1 MDLNTGKGQNLACTE
16 GDDSCETG
24 TGSPHRMSGGPE
36 DDINLLYLTDSE
48 VILQSIHRWI
58 GCGSKLNLSK
68 SPDTDVLKKI
78 ILKLQKRVHA
88 GVGDSPTNRTV
99 YQWTVGPTTRSSTWT
114 NTVRNR
120 FRQKTGEIEAFR
132 ALEIG
137 VAKWC
142 KEHIPRKGNDLTDE
156 GISLLDDMELWWEK
170 QNLLWAFHNS
180 RKKDRMN
187 TDTTFLPHQKGEIS
201 ATFTSDW
208 YLRKGEI
215 REKMGEWLKKTT
227 VRSQDQWRIL
237 QTNTH
242 NFPSNC

>member
-1 MDLNTGKGQNLACTE
+1 MTHAKPELVALVECLED
-16 GDDSCETG
+16 
-24 TGSPHRMSGGPE
+24 HE

-132 ALEIG
+132 ALEIKTKSFMG
-137 VAKWC
+137 V
-142 KEHIPRKGNDLTDE
+142 
-156 GISLLDDMELWWEK
+156 S
-170 QNLLWAFHNS
+170 
-180 RKKDRMN
+180 
-187 TDTTFLPHQKGEIS
+187 
-201 ATFTSDW
+201 
-208 YLRKGEI
+208 
-215 REKMGEWLKKTT
+215 
-227 VRSQDQWRIL
+227 
-237 QTNTH
+237 
-242 NFPSNC
+242 